1 MGLCLPVNFIEDMDT
16 SACIINEITNGMELA
31 KQLKSILGSE
41 SSLGTKQ
48 VLIQGIISSYDRA
61 MMMVNWGHS
70 GGQTPPL
77 TPPLA
82 PPMLSQ
88 PESPVSVDESP
99 RSGDFNQNF
108 DDHQDKKVGSKKR
121 KAITTWRNQIR
132 ISTDNGLEGNT
143 DDGYSWRKYGQKDIL
158 GAKFPR
164 SYYRCTYRYIH
175 QCMARKQVQRTDE
188 DPMVFEITYRGQHTC
203 NPTATKSVAPPKSP
217 EKYETGQTNH
227 QPLPQKSGEML
238 SNFRENLKVSTS
250 DSDAM
255 VSNSFAFPSASFGS
269 IENDQQFDFL
279 NELNYDFLQGYSPSF
294 VSPATSGSNYFT
306 ECGNDFQ
313 HHDDSHLSGIT
324 TASTTNSPLAFPAD
338 SQDLSPNF
346 PFNLGCF
353 I

>member
-1 MGLCLPVNFIEDMDT
+1 MDT
-16 SACIINEITNGMELA
+16 SACIINEITQGMELA
-31 KQLKSILGSE
+31 KQLKSILSSE

-48 VLIQGIISSYDRA
+48 ALIQGIISSYDSA
-61 MMMVNWGHS
+61 LLMVNWGHS

-82 PPMLSQ
+82 PPVLSQ
-88 PESPVSVDESP
+88 PESSVSIDESP
-99 RSGDFNQNF
+99 RSGDFNQTF
-108 DDHQDKKVGSKKR
+108 DYQQDQKGASKKR

-203 NPTATKSVAPPKSP
+203 NPATPPSVVPPQSP
-217 EKYETGQTNH
+217 EKHETEQNNH
-227 QPLPQKSGEML
+227 QLPPPPKSGEMF
-238 SNFRENLKVSTS
+238 SNLRENLSVCTS
-250 DSDAM
+250 DSDATIKH
-255 VSNSFAFPSASFGS
+255 SFSFPSASFGS
-269 IENDQQFDFL
+269 LENYQQFDFL
-279 NELNYDFLQGYSPSF
+279 NELGHSFLQGYSPSF
-294 VSPATSGSNYFT
+294 ISPATSGSNYFT
-306 ECGNDFQ
+306 ERGSDFQ

-338 SQDLSPNF
+338 QQDFSPNF
-346 PFNLGCF
+346 PFNSGFF